1 MLEYAGIDPKILAQL
16 DISALAPPGEVNL
29 NPLELLAGLGGPP
42 LFKVALLSSLP
53 MLVNG
58 LSSYILVPLSI
69 YVGRRPV
76 LIFAGVVAW
85 GGGLWAGF
93 STSLDS
99 HLVARCFQG
108 LGAGTVESLLPLI
121 VQDMMFI
128 HQRNTAIAAISA
140 SQGLII
146 VSLGIAR

>member
-1 MLEYAGIDPKILAQL
+1 
-16 DISALAPPGEVNL
+16 
-29 NPLELLAGLGGPP
+29 
-42 LFKVALLSSLP
+42 

-76 LIFAGVVAW
+76 LVFAGVVAW

-93 STSLDS
+93 STSLES